1 MSNYFRRLPNLD
13 YPSLLKTRKSNLDF
27 VQTKNLFRRAKVR
40 EDLFA
45 DFMQFDKYKIIGD
58 ERPENVSEKVYGT
71 NNFDWVVL
79 MANNIID
86 VYNEWPLT
94 QQQLNRYLNDKY
106 TPQELVS
113 VHHHETVEFRD
124 RDNQVIL
131 PAGLIVDENWSME
144 YFSGGQIRSTD
155 TPSSTSNM
163 SEKPIKSVTFL
174 EFETRLNEDK
184 RDINVLKPDLLG
196 LFLKDFDR
204 IMKYDKSS
212 QYVNRKLKRTEN
224 PRIK

>member
-1 MSNYFRRLPNLD
+1 
-13 YPSLLKTRKSNLDF
+13 
-27 VQTKNLFRRAKVR
+27 
-40 EDLFA
+40 
-45 DFMQFDKYKIIGD
+45 
-58 ERPENVSEKVYGT
+58 
-71 NNFDWVVL
+71 
-79 MANNIID
+79 MANNIVD

-94 QQQLNRYLNDKY
+94 QIQLSQYLDNKY

-113 VHHHETVEFRD
+113 IHHHETREFRD
-124 RDNQVIL
+124 RDNQLIL
-131 PAGLIVDENWSME
+131 PAGLVVDENWSME
-144 YFSGGQIRSTD
+144 YLSGGQVRSTD

-163 SEKPIKSVTFL
+163 SEKPVKSVTFL

-196 LFLKDFDR
+196 LFLKDFDK

>member
-45 DFMQFDKYKIIGD
+45 NFMQFDKYKIVGD
-58 ERPENVSEKVYGT
+58 ERPDNVAEKVY
-71 NNFDWVVL
+71 NNSDLDWVVL

-94 QQQLNRYLNDKY
+94 QIQFNEYVNNKY
-106 TPQELVS
+106 KPQELVS
-113 VHHHETVEFRD
+113 IHHHETKEFRD
-124 RDNQVIL
+124 RNDQLIL
-131 PAGLIVDENWSME
+131 PAGIVVDENWSME

-163 SEKPIKSVTFL
+163 SEKPIRSVTYL
-174 EFETRLNEDK
+174 EFENRLNEDK
-184 RDINVLKPDLLG
+184 RNINVIKPDLLG

-212 QYVNRKLKRTEN
+212 QYVNRKLKKVEN

>member
-58 ERPENVSEKVYGT
+58 ERPDNVSEKVYGT

-163 SEKPIKSVTFL
+163 SEKPVKSVTIL
-174 EFETRLNEDK
+174 EFETRLNEGK
-184 RDINVLKPDLLG
+184 RDINVLKPDLIG

-204 IMKYDKSS
+204 IMKYEKSS
-212 QYVNRKLKRTEN
+212 QYVNRKLKKAEN

>member
-45 DFMQFDKYKIIGD
+45 NFMQFDKYKIIGD
-58 ERPENVSEKVYGT
+58 ERPDNVSEKVYGT
-71 NNFDWVVL
+71 HKFDWVVL

-163 SEKPIKSVTFL
+163 SEKPVKSVTYL

-212 QYVNRKLKRTEN
+212 QYVNRKLKKTEN

>member
-45 DFMQFDKYKIIGD
+45 NFMQFDKYKIIGD
-58 ERPENVSEKVYGT
+58 ERPDNVSEKVYGT

-163 SEKPIKSVTFL
+163 SEKPVKSVTFL

-184 RDINVLKPDLLG
+184 RNINVLKPDLLG
-196 LFLKDFDR
+196 LFLKDFDK

>member
-45 DFMQFDKYKIIGD
+45 NFMQFDKYKIIGD
-58 ERPENVSEKVYGT
+58 ERPDNVSEKVYGT

-94 QQQLNRYLNDKY
+94 QQQLNQYLNNKY

-113 VHHHETVEFRD
+113 IHHHETVEFRD
-124 RDNQVIL
+124 RDNQVIV
-131 PAGLIVDENWSME
+131 PAGLIVDENWNME

-174 EFETRLNEDK
+174 EFETRLNEGK
-184 RDINVLKPDLLG
+184 RDINVLKPDLIG

-204 IMKYDKSS
+204 IMKYEKSS
-212 QYVNRKLKRTEN
+212 QYVNRKLKKTEN

>member
-1 MSNYFRRLPNLD
+1 MQLI
-13 YPSLLKTRKSNLDF
+13 

-45 DFMQFDKYKIIGD
+45 NFMQFDKYKIIGD
-58 ERPENVSEKVYGT
+58 ERPDNVSEKVYGT

-163 SEKPIKSVTFL
+163 SEKPVKSVTYL

>member
-58 ERPENVSEKVYGT
+58 ERPDNVSEKVYGT

-124 RDNQVIL
+124 RNNQVIL

-163 SEKPIKSVTFL
+163 SEKPIRSVTHL
-174 EFETRLNEDK
+174 EFENRLNEDK
-184 RDINVLKPDLLG
+184 RNINVLKPDLLG

-212 QYVNRKLKRTEN
+212 QYVNRKLKKTEN

>member
-45 DFMQFDKYKIIGD
+45 NFMQFDKYKIIGD
-58 ERPENVSEKVYGT
+58 ERPDNVSEKVYGT

-94 QQQLNRYLNDKY
+94 QQQLNQYLNNKY

-113 VHHHETVEFRD
+113 IHHHETVEFRD
-124 RDNQVIL
+124 RDNQVIV
-131 PAGLIVDENWSME
+131 PAGLIVDENWNME
-144 YFSGGQIRSTD
+144 YFSGGQIRSIN

-163 SEKPIKSVTFL
+163 SQKPVKSVTFL

-184 RDINVLKPDLLG
+184 RNINVLKPDLLG
-196 LFLKDFDR
+196 LFLKDFDK

>member
-58 ERPENVSEKVYGT
+58 ERPDNVSEKVYGT

-113 VHHHETVEFRD
+113 IHHHETVEFRD
-124 RDNQVIL
+124 RNNQVIL

-163 SEKPIKSVTFL
+163 SEKPVKSVTFL

-184 RDINVLKPDLLG
+184 RNINVLKPDLLG

-212 QYVNRKLKRTEN
+212 QYVNRKLNEPK
-224 PRIK
+224 IHV

>member
-45 DFMQFDKYKIIGD
+45 NFMQFDKYKIIGD
-58 ERPENVSEKVYGT
+58 ERPDNVSEKVYGT

-163 SEKPIKSVTFL
+163 SEKPIRSVTHL
-174 EFETRLNEDK
+174 EFENRLNEDK
-184 RDINVLKPDLLG
+184 RNINVLKPDLLG

-212 QYVNRKLKRTEN
+212 QYVNRKLKKTEN

>member
-45 DFMQFDKYKIIGD
+45 NFMQFDKYKIIGD
-58 ERPENVSEKVYGT
+58 ERPDNVSEKVYGT

-94 QQQLNRYLNDKY
+94 QQQLNQYLNDKY

-113 VHHHETVEFRD
+113 IHHHETVEFRD
-124 RDNQVIL
+124 RDNQVIV
-131 PAGLIVDENWSME
+131 PAGLIVDENWNME
-144 YFSGGQIRSTD
+144 YFSGGQIRSIN

-163 SEKPIKSVTFL
+163 SEKPVKSVTFL

-184 RDINVLKPDLLG
+184 RDINVLKPDLIG

-212 QYVNRKLKRTEN
+212 QYINRKLKKTEN

>member
-58 ERPENVSEKVYGT
+58 ERPDNVSEKVYGT

-131 PAGLIVDENWSME
+131 PAGLIVYENWSME

-163 SEKPIKSVTFL
+163 SEKPVKSVTFL

-184 RDINVLKPDLLG
+184 RNINVLKPDLIG

-204 IMKYDKSS
+204 VMKYDKSS
-212 QYVNRKLKRTEN
+212 QYINRKLKKTEN

>member
-58 ERPENVSEKVYGT
+58 ERPDNVSEKVYGT

-113 VHHHETVEFRD
+113 IHHHETVEFRD

-163 SEKPIKSVTFL
+163 SEKPIRSVTHL
-174 EFETRLNEDK
+174 EFENRLNEDK
-184 RDINVLKPDLLG
+184 RNINVLKPDLLG

-204 IMKYDKSS
+204 VMKYDKSS
-212 QYVNRKLKRTEN
+212 QYINRKLKKTEN

>member
-13 YPSLLKTRKSNLDF
+13 YPSLLKTRESNLDV
-27 VQTKNLFRRAKVR
+27 VQTKNIFRRAKVR

-45 DFMQFDKYKIIGD
+45 SFMQFDKYKIIGD
-58 ERPENVSEKVYGT
+58 ERPDNVAQTVYG
-71 NNFDWVVL
+71 NDNLDWVIL
-79 MANNIID
+79 MSNNIID
-86 VYNEWPLT
+86 INNEWPLD
-94 QQQLNRYLNDKY
+94 QLQLNQYLNDKY
-106 TPQELVS
+106 TPQELAS
-113 VHHHETVEFRD
+113 IHHYETEEFRD
-124 RDNQVIL
+124 RNNQLIL

-144 YFSGGQIRSTD
+144 YLSGGQVRSTN

-163 SEKPIKSVTFL
+163 SDKPVRSVTFL
-174 EFETRLNEDK
+174 EFETNLNEDK
-184 RDINVLKPDLLG
+184 RNINVLKPDLLG

-204 IMKYDKSS
+204 VMKYDKSS

>member
-27 VQTKNLFRRAKVR
+27 VETKNLFRRAKVR

-45 DFMQFDKYKIIGD
+45 NFMQFDKYKIIGD
-58 ERPENVSEKVYGT
+58 ERPDNVSEKVYGT

-79 MANNIID
+79 MANNIVD

-94 QQQLNRYLNDKY
+94 QQQLNQYLNDKY

-113 VHHHETVEFRD
+113 IHHHETVEFRD
-124 RDNQVIL
+124 RDNQVIV
-131 PAGLIVDENWSME
+131 PAGLIVDENWNME
-144 YFSGGQIRSTD
+144 YFSGGQIRSIN
-155 TPSSTSNM
+155 TPPSTSNM
-163 SEKPIKSVTFL
+163 SEKPVKSVTFL

-184 RDINVLKPDLLG
+184 RNINVIKPDLLG

-212 QYVNRKLKRTEN
+212 QYVNRKLKKTEN

>member
-13 YPSLLKTRKSNLDF
+13 YPSLLKTRESNLDV
-27 VQTKNLFRRAKVR
+27 VQTKNIFRRAKVR

-45 DFMQFDKYKIIGD
+45 SFMQFDKYKIIGD
-58 ERPENVSEKVYGT
+58 ERPDNVAQTVYG
-71 NNFDWVVL
+71 NDNLDWVIL
-79 MANNIID
+79 MSNNIID
-86 VYNEWPLT
+86 INNEWPLD
-94 QQQLNRYLNDKY
+94 QLQLNQYLNDKY
-106 TPQELVS
+106 TPQELAS
-113 VHHHETVEFRD
+113 IHHYETEEFRD
-124 RDNQVIL
+124 RNNQLIL

-144 YFSGGQIRSTD
+144 YLSGGQVRSTD

-163 SEKPIKSVTFL
+163 SDKPVRSVTFL
-174 EFETRLNEDK
+174 EFETNLNEDK
-184 RDINVLKPDLLG
+184 RNINVLKPDLLG

-204 IMKYDKSS
+204 VMKYDKSS